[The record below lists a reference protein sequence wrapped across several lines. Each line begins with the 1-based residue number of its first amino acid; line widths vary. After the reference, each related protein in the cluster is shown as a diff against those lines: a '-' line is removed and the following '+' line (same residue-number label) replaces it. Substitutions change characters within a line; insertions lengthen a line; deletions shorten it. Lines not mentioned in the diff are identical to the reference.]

1 MASVFVSYSFS
12 IVRHIVA
19 IYVTTSLWLLVVL
32 VNTYVLSFEVAEKSS
47 FWVMLSGF

>member
-1 MASVFVSYSFS
+1 MASAFVSYSFS

-32 VNTYVLSFEVAEKSS
+32 ANTIIVEVAEKS
-47 FWVMLSGF
+47 WVMLSGF